1 MLNLFDLK
9 SCVHNEI
16 IAESTF
22 SRDTSMF
29 LIRDSELTGQ
39 CVLRG
44 RICTHQT
51 LTWWNPGSTVCSNQ
65 RF

>member
-51 LTWWNPGSTVCSNQ
+51 LT
-65 RF
+65 